1 MSLPNESGPVETP
14 ANSAASGPNVPESN
28 SGAEGVVLAD
38 AAGAEATASLRSQ
51 KIGIGENDWLKEFY
65 KECGREVTLAYTT
78 LNQMKNW
85 AIAVSAAI
93 AAAVAAIVK
102 APSTADDAASVVFV
116 GAVLAYLFSLRFFV
130 RAVLCYVNL
139 LKWNELQARIL
150 RLKLDC
156 DSRCSKSK
164 AELEDE
170 LTTAIDAYYF
180 KWLSPIGRWP
190 LITSTLKLGFGLLLV
205 LPGSLMLWS
214 GIVSWG
220 NCYTRAATVV
230 VVGAS
235 IIEFYEFFRTSFLD
249 TPEVRKKRAPD
260 GDLKNRFPSP
270 TGSTTTV
277 VLWVVLLVIS
287 WLFAMRCSGHLCLS
301 IS

>member
-1 MSLPNESGPVETP
+1 MSLPNENRPPDIPVNRVAP
-14 ANSAASGPNVPESN
+14 GPNVTERD
-28 SGAEGVVLAD
+28 SGAEDMPLTD
-38 AAGAEATASLRSQ
+38 AAGLGSTAAVTSQ
-51 KIGIGENDWLKEFY
+51 AIGIGDNDWLKEFY

-102 APSTADDAASVVFV
+102 DPSTVDHAASVIFV
-116 GAVLAYLFSLRFFV
+116 GAMLAYLFSLRFFV

-220 NCYTRAATVV
+220 NCYTRTAAMV

-249 TPEVRKKRAPD
+249 TPEVQKRRTPD
-260 GDLKNRFPSP
+260 RALKNRFPSS

-277 VLWVVLLVIS
+277 VLWVALLVGS
-287 WLFAMRCSGHLCLS
+287 WLFAMHCSGHL
-301 IS
+301 